1 MRIMRFVLAG
11 LMFLGLAAIST
22 APLFGQNATCAIHG
36 TITDST
42 GSVIPGAEITLQN
55 VETGVARRATT
66 NNSGYFAIVDVNP
79 GQYTMTVAKQ
89 GFQTLALPAF
99 PLVVGQILTE
109 DHSMTVGSAN
119 QTVTVSAASEGVMLQ
134 NSSSELG
141 SVIQTTEIQQLPLN
155 GRNFSSLLILSPGVT
170 PVSTAQGSGISSTD
184 AGITGIPGTGFYK
197 PSFFGQQNRETYYLM
212 DGLINT
218 DLRGATYGFLP
229 IIDAMQEF
237 RVVSH
242 VDQAQYGVVTGGV
255 VNMLSKSGT
264 NEFHGA
270 VWEFDRNNLFDA
282 RNTFSDFCSVGRCA
296 PGTPTT
302 TPAAPGHYVQNQYGG
317 ALGGPI
323 WKNRMFFYGAYEGWR
338 YSKPVLSQQLLP
350 TPDELSGDF
359 SKVATSYYQH
369 PIYNPYSTTCSGGKC
384 TVKQFMCDA
393 SGNPIAPNSD
403 GTQTGGTPCL
413 KMPGALLNQTM
424 VAYIKAYYL
433 APNALA
439 NEASGYNFV
448 ENRANIDTNDRYQV
462 RLDIHHSDKNFGFA
476 RISQMWGYDTSPVGG
491 MVDKNVQHYH
501 AYNFGGGYTHA
512 FSPNLLLNARAGA
525 MLKPYQFSQADA
537 PGGFEAAATAGFKN
551 LGQYGGMY
559 INLGGPYASGN
570 AGHEGTLYRGNPGI
584 SANGSVTWVKGSHT
598 MEGGVGYIYQN
609 RLQRNLYQRFTFS
622 DTNTSNVN
630 ASKTGNSLASAL
642 LGLPNTFTAQTPDY
656 SEDFFSLSLWY
667 GYVQDS
673 WKVNRN
679 LTVNFGARYDYL
691 PAIHMLDNRLANG
704 LDIPRQRYV
713 IQKPVAACGSTFV
726 NPCIPGGIESV
737 PNNQYIFFANGAEQV
752 GPPIKDNFGPRLG
765 FAYQIGQKI
774 VVNGGAG
781 IFYDTI
787 TARSQWVQ
795 NNIEGPTWPWTTGI
809 SNQQVNFSQGGVW
822 PGGPGNPLTL
832 ITNLEGN
839 FPNPVIAS
847 SPWLTT
853 GGGYINEPGY
863 TDQRAVEYNL
873 QVQDQLAPTTLLT
886 VGYAGSKSTRLDF
899 TGYAN
904 AANRASPAGTPL
916 TTIDTYKYMPWMA
929 PGWHYSVAN
938 GYANYNALLLSFQR
952 RFSNSLNTIASFTWA
967 KSLDNSS
974 GWFNAENGPGG
985 GSVVQS
991 YFDPHNA
998 YGISSYDIA
1007 HNLTWS
1013 TVYAL
1018 PFGKNRQWLQRGP
1031 ISYVAGGWS
1040 LNYLFQV
1047 RSGQPYNLNVGGDP
1061 ANISGD
1067 LGSITGYSRP
1077 NVIGKPLEGSCG
1089 STPIGKRGPSG
1100 YCEYN
1105 PTAFAIPSGSYGN
1118 MGKMPFRMA
1127 YYNDLDFSL
1136 VKETPIREN
1145 LNLELRAES
1154 FNLYNA
1160 MIMGSPGATI
1170 GNSSAGLAN
1179 GISSTP
1185 RQLQFGAKITF

>member
-1 MRIMRFVLAG
+1 ML
-11 LMFLGLAAIST
+11 LGLAVLIARPT
-22 APLFGQNATCAIHG
+22 LGQNATCAVHG
-36 TITDST
+36 TITDAT
-42 GSVIPGAEITLQN
+42 GSVIQGAAVTLQN
-55 VETGVARRATT
+55 VETGVSRRATT
-66 NNSGYFAIVDVNP
+66 NNSGYYAIVDVSP
-79 GQYTMTVAKQ
+79 GQYTMTVTKQ
-89 GFQTLALPAF
+89 GFQTQALPSF

-109 DHSMTVGSAN
+109 NQTLTVGSAS
-119 QTVTVSAASEGVMLQ
+119 QTVTVNAASEAVMLQ

-141 SVIQTTEIQQLPLN
+141 NVIETTEIQQMPLN

-212 DGLINT
+212 DGFVNT

-242 VDQAQYGVVTGGV
+242 IDQAQYGVVTGGV

-264 NEFHGA
+264 NSFHGS
-270 VWEFDRNNLFDA
+270 VWEFDRNNMFDA

-296 PGTPTT
+296 PGTPST

-323 WKNRMFFYGAYEGWR
+323 WKNKMFFYGAYEGWR

-350 TPDELSGDF
+350 TADELNGDF
-359 SKVATSYYQH
+359 SKAATSYYQH
-369 PIYNPYSTTCSGGKC
+369 PIYNPYSTACSGGKC
-384 TVKQFMCDA
+384 TVKQFTCDT
-393 SGNPIAPNSD
+393 SGNAIAPNAD
-403 GTQTGGTPCL
+403 GTQTGGTACL
-413 KMPGALLNQTM
+413 KIPTSLMNQTM
-424 VAYIKAYYL
+424 VNYIKAYFL
-433 APNALA
+433 EPNALA

-462 RLDIHHSDKNFGFA
+462 KIDFHHSDRNFGFA

-491 MVDKNVQHYH
+491 MVDGNVQHYH

-512 FSPNLLLNARAGA
+512 FSSNLLLNARAGA

-537 PGGFEAAATAGFKN
+537 PDGYKAAAAAGFTN
-551 LGQYGGMY
+551 LSQYGGMY
-559 INLGGPYASGN
+559 INLAGPYATGN

-584 SANGSVTWVKGSHT
+584 SANGSLTWVKGSHT

-667 GYVQDS
+667 GYLQDS
-673 WKVNRN
+673 WKVNQK
-679 LTVNFGARYDYL
+679 LTLNYGVRYDYI
-691 PAIHMLDNRLANG
+691 PAIHMLDHRLANG
-704 LDIPRQRYV
+704 LDIPNKRYV
-713 IQKPVAACGSTFV
+713 IQRSVAACGSSFA

-737 PNNQYIFFANGAEQV
+737 PYNSNILFANGAEQV

-765 FAYQIGQKI
+765 FAYQLNQKM
-774 VVNGGAG
+774 VVNGGVG

-822 PGGPGNPLTL
+822 PGGPGNPLTPV
-832 ITNLEGN
+832 TSLEGN
-839 FPNPVIAS
+839 FPDPVIAS

-863 TDQRAVEYNL
+863 KDQRSVEYNL
-873 QVQDQLAPTTLLT
+873 QVQDQLASTTLLT
-886 VGYAGSKSTRLDF
+886 LGYAGSKSTRLDF

-904 AANRASPAGTPL
+904 AANQASPAGTPL

-929 PGWHYSVAN
+929 PGWHYSVAH
-938 GYANYNALLLSFQR
+938 GYANYNALLISFQR
-952 RFSNSLNTIASFTWA
+952 RFSNSLNTIASYTWS

-974 GWFNAENGPGG
+974 GWFNAENGSGG
-985 GSVVQS
+985 GSVVQN
-991 YFDPHNA
+991 YFDPRNA
-998 YGISSYDIA
+998 YGISSYDLA

-1018 PFGKNRQWLQRGP
+1018 PFGKDRRWAQNGAL
-1031 ISYVAGGWS
+1031 SYVAGGWS

-1047 RSGQPYNLNVGGDP
+1047 RSGQPYNLNVGGDV

-1067 LGSITGYSRP
+1067 NGSITGYSRP
-1077 NVIGKPLEGSCG
+1077 NVSGNPLAGSCG

-1100 YCEYN
+1100 FCEYN
-1105 PTAFAIPSGSYGN
+1105 PAAFSIPSGSFGN
-1118 MGKMPFRMA
+1118 MGKMPFRQE
-1127 YYNDLDFSL
+1127 YFNNLDFSL
-1136 VKETPIREN
+1136 VKETQLRED

-1160 MIMGSPGATI
+1160 MIMGGPGTTI